1 MLNIALL
8 PSAYTVYGFTG
19 ADKSRIG
26 FNGEYRDTVSGFYPL
41 GNGHRAFSPVLM
53 RFLSPDDY
61 SPFLEGG
68 LNAYAYCLGD
78 PVNLIDPK
86 GSNGFF
92 KGVAKTLKNILIPGD
107 VPIEQFSPTRQRL
120 HEQVDTSSQW
130 GQATVVI
137 NKALGSNGDT
147 SIPDWKAES
156 YIQRSQDASASL
168 SPNKK
173 NSLSEPTLFFGSS
186 FEWGQVAVDAWQRGN
201 IEQAGAAA
209 VGLSFNSAGGI
220 MAGAG
225 VHSNYK
231 TGRILSAPANLQ
243 TTIRK

>member
-1 MLNIALL
+1 MHIMTRRIC
-8 PSAYTVYGFTG
+8 AYTPYGHAVEG
-19 ADKSRIG
+19 KNRIG
-26 FNGEYRDTVSGFYPL
+26 FNGELRDPASGSYPL
-41 GNGHRAFSPVLM
+41 GNGHRIFSPILM

-61 SPFLEGG
+61 SPFRQGG

-78 PVNLIDPK
+78 PINLTDPG
-86 GSNGFF
+86 GSSPFF
-92 KGVAKTLKNILIPGD
+92 KGVTKTLKNIFIPGD

-130 GQATVVI
+130 GKATVVI

-173 NSLSEPTLFFGSS
+173 NSLNEPTLFFGSS